1 MLDLRTG
8 IIRFMLSLTVVLAS
22 LQILFANDIG
32 KDRENSAEV
41 VYEDGKFGLAR
52 FPIPDVPGDTSGESS
67 IRESYSDS
75 KKFPK
80 ALVYAAYTSYTES
93 NNNDSYWPW
102 LYPDK
107 AFLFVAFKVTENT
120 RVKVKWN
127 VKGLDEVSDNFDFN
141 GEILDKN
148 YWYYAWLQPD
158 SLIKGFYSYTVTVK
172 PITENGKTNGKA
184 GKDSCKFE
192 ILEIL
197 EE

>member
-1 MLDLRTG
+1 MLNLRAG
-8 IIRFMLSLTVVLAS
+8 ICRFILSLTAVL
-22 LQILFANDIG
+22 ILRQVIFAHDAG
-32 KDRENSAEV
+32 KDKENSAEV
-41 VYEDGKFGLAR
+41 VYEDGKFGLVR
-52 FPIPDVPGDTSGESS
+52 FPIPNVPGNVSEGLS
-67 IRESYSDS
+67 IKESYGNS

-120 RVKVKWN
+120 KVKVNWK
-127 VKGLDEVSDNFDFN
+127 VKGLDGVGDSFDFN

-148 YWYYAWLQPD
+148 YWYYAWLQPS
-158 SLIKGFYSYTVTVK
+158 SLDKGLYTYTVTVR
-172 PITENGKTNGKA
+172 PINEGGKTNGKP

-192 ILEIL
+192 IMEIL